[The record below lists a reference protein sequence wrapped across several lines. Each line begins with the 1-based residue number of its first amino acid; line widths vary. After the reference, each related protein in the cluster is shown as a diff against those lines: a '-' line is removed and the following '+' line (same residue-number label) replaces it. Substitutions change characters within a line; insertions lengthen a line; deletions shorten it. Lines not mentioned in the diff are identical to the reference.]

1 MEGEVAVV
9 VMVREEV
16 KGSTASIDPNNNS
29 SSNNNNN
36 INEGPARRRDHI
48 AMVNVQVMSPVIRIT
63 L

>member
-29 SSNNNNN
+29 SSNNNN
-36 INEGPARRRDHI
+36 INEGPTRRRDHI